1 VSGKVTT
8 PFWLQYL
15 PPILRTKVERSP
27 NLIKILSNIGWLF
40 SESALR
46 LGIGL
51 IVGVWLARYLGPEQ
65 FGLLNYALA
74 FVSLFVAIATLG
86 LKDIV
91 VRDIV
96 NDPSRTNEILGT
108 SFLLRLIGGLIS
120 IALIFVSFNY
130 IENDDPLAKPVIVI
144 LGFTLVFQASG
155 VVKCWF
161 ESEVM
166 SKYIVWMQNGVFLTG
181 AAIKVY
187 LILAQ
192 ASLLAFVWVI
202 FFEALAI
209 AVGMFAVYLW
219 KAGQLS
225 AWHPRLAC
233 AKGLLRD
240 SWPLILSAIA
250 VTIYMRIDQIMLGQ
264 MMGNEAVGIYTAAV
278 RISEVWYFIPVAIV
292 ASVFPSIL
300 NARKQSDLLYN
311 QRLQKLYDLMV
322 LLSLAVALPMT
333 FLSDWVV
340 VLLFGPAY
348 TDAGLVL
355 AIHIWAALFVFLG
368 VASEKWLVAE
378 NRQALSFQR
387 TLLGA
392 LVNIGLNIFLIP
404 KFGIIGAAYATVIS
418 QAFAALFFDVAQKE
432 TRPMFAM
439 KLRSLNIL
447 RFARF
452 VQVYKLLP
460 APLTISSGT
469 DCSVSSFSV

>member
-8 PFWLQYL
+8 PSWLQYL

-46 LGIGL
+46 MGIGL

-96 NDPSRTNEILGT
+96 NDSSRTNEILGT

-120 IALIFVSFNY
+120 IALVFVSINY
-130 IENDDPLAKPVIVI
+130 IENDDPLAKSVIVI
-144 LGFTLVFQASG
+144 LGFTLVFQASE
-155 VVKCWF
+155 VVRCWF

-202 FFEALAI
+202 FFEALSLA
-209 AVGMFAVYLW
+209 AGMFAVYLW

-225 AWHPRLAC
+225 AWHPSLAR

-340 VLLFGPAY
+340 VLLFGHAY

-368 VASEKWLVAE
+368 VASEKWFVAE

-404 KFGIIGAAYATVIS
+404 KFGIVGAAYATVIS
-418 QAFAALFFDVAQKE
+418 QAFAALFFDVVQKA

-439 KLRSLNIL
+439 KIRSLNIL
-447 RFARF
+447 RFARY
-452 VQVYKLLP
+452 VQVDK
-460 APLTISSGT
+460 
-469 DCSVSSFSV
+469 